1 MDVLSF
7 SLVCEDSKVEELS
20 IIQSYWMGCVRIEST
35 KSTREIMLQYDR
47 FSSFMGMCSADS
59 SVSSTEETE
68 DLEFPS

>member
-1 MDVLSF
+1 MLSF

-35 KSTREIMLQYDR
+35 REIMLQYDR
-47 FSSFMGMCSADS
+47 FSLFMGMCSADS

>member
-1 MDVLSF
+1 M
-7 SLVCEDSKVEELS
+7 LVVH
-20 IIQSYWMGCVRIEST
+20 SYFTGCVQIEST
-35 KSTREIMLQYDR
+35 KEIMLQYDR

>member
-1 MDVLSF
+1 MLSL

-20 IIQSYWMGCVRIEST
+20 IIQSYWMGCVRIE
-35 KSTREIMLQYDR
+35 STREIMLQYDR

-59 SVSSTEETE
+59 SVSSTEENE

>member
-1 MDVLSF
+1 MLSL

-20 IIQSYWMGCVRIEST
+20 IIQSYWMGCVQIE
-35 KSTREIMLQYDR
+35 STREIMLQYDR

>member
-1 MDVLSF
+1 MLSF

-20 IIQSYWMGCVRIEST
+20 IIQLYWMGCVRIE
-35 KSTREIMLQYDR
+35 STREIMLQYDR

>member
-1 MDVLSF
+1 MLSF
-7 SLVCEDSKVEELS
+7 SLVCEDLKVEELS
-20 IIQSYWMGCVRIEST
+20 IIQLYWMGCVRIE
-35 KSTREIMLQYDR
+35 STREIMLQYDR

>member
-1 MDVLSF
+1 MLSL

-20 IIQSYWMGCVRIEST
+20 MIQSYWMGCVQIEST
-35 KSTREIMLQYDR
+35 RDIMLQYDH
-47 FSSFMGMCSADS
+47 FSSFMGMRSADS

>member
-1 MDVLSF
+1 MFSF

-20 IIQSYWMGCVRIEST
+20 IIQSYWMGCVRIE
-35 KSTREIMLQYDR
+35 STREIMLQYDR

>member
-1 MDVLSF
+1 MLSL

-20 IIQSYWMGCVRIEST
+20 IIQSYWMGCVRIE
-35 KSTREIMLQYDR
+35 STREIMLQYDR

>member
-1 MDVLSF
+1 MLSF

-35 KSTREIMLQYDR
+35 REIMLQYDR
-47 FSSFMGMCSADS
+47 FSSFMGMCSADY
-59 SVSSTEETE
+59 SVSLTEETE

>member
-1 MDVLSF
+1 MLSF

-20 IIQSYWMGCVRIEST
+20 IIQSYWMGCVRIEP
-35 KSTREIMLQYDR
+35 TREIMLQYDR

>member
-1 MDVLSF
+1 MLSF

-20 IIQSYWMGCVRIEST
+20 IIQSYWMGCVRIE
-35 KSTREIMLQYDR
+35 STREIMLQYDR

>member
-1 MDVLSF
+1 MLLL

-20 IIQSYWMGCVRIEST
+20 IIQSYWMGCVRIESP
-35 KSTREIMLQYDR
+35 REIMLQYDR

>member
-1 MDVLSF
+1 MLSF
-7 SLVCEDSKVEELS
+7 SLVREDSKVEELS
-20 IIQSYWMGCVRIEST
+20 IIQSYWMGCVRIE
-35 KSTREIMLQYDR
+35 STREIMLQYDR